1 MRRSQFPML
10 TAALLAMVSAASQAK
25 PAFVK
30 EAQSLGFN
38 QVTNCAC
45 CHQGEPKKTGTFTR
59 TGQYLVNQKATRKA
73 AEIDL
78 LWLKDF
84 K

>member
-1 MRRSQFPML
+1 ML
-10 TAALLAMVSAASQAK
+10 AAAVLAVASSASQAK

-30 EAQSLGFN
+30 EAQALDFK
-38 QVTNCAC
+38 QVTNCAS
-45 CHQGEPKKTGTFTR
+45 CHQGAPLKTGPFTKM
-59 TGQYLVNQKATRKA
+59 GQYLVNQKATRKV